1 MASLEAA
8 VAASAVAA
16 VAAVSKAINAS
27 INTTKATFKGFNSPR
42 ELTGENFFF
51 RKYAILAYLS

>member
-1 MASLEAA
+1 MASPAEEE
-8 VAASAVAA
+8 AASAVAVA
-16 VAAVSKAINAS
+16 VAVSNAINAS
-27 INTTKATFKGFNSPR
+27 INTAEATFKGLNSPR